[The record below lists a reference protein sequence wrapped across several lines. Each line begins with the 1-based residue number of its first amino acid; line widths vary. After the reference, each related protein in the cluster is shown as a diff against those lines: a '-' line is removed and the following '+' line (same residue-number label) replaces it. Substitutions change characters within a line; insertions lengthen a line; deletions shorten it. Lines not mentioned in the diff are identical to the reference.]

1 MAKDPIAEYMKA
13 HPDRVHQV
21 PDRPEPKAKAAPAK
35 PSKKRLAMDA
45 TIAAHQARALGTG
58 KSGDTWW
65 CCGPE
70 VRTATG
76 RLLQEAGCG
85 QLEVGMSTAAIERH
99 MKAHG
104 GGVLAV
110 RTP

>member
-1 MAKDPIAEYMKA
+1 MKDPIAEYMRA

-21 PDRPEPKAKAAPAK
+21 PGRPEPKPKAPAAQ
-35 PSKKRLAMDA
+35 PSKKRAAVDA
-45 TIAAHQARALGTG
+45 TVAAAEATRIARAQC
-58 KSGDTWW
+58 SNDTWW

-85 QLEVGMSTAAIERH
+85 QLEAGMSGAAVERH